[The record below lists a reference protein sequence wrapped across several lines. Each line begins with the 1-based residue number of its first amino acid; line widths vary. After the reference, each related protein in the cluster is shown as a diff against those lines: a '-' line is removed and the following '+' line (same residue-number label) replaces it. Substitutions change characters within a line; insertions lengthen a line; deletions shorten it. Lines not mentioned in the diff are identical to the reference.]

1 VFAVGCA
8 IILLL
13 QQADLLPKPSQ
24 RLAAI
29 TLLHDMYKGESVA
42 MSPFATVFIHLLV
55 RQGIIWY
62 FRFITILVLPTLEVY
77 LHKQDPESNCNQG
90 RKKPHTTPIIS
101 CITVMKLSFLSIQM

>member
-1 VFAVGCA
+1 MFAVGCA

-13 QQADLLPKPSQ
+13 QQADLLPKPTQ

-55 RQGIIWY
+55 RQGVIWY
-62 FRFITILVLPTLEVY
+62 FRFTAVLVLPTLEVY
-77 LHKQDPESNCNQG
+77 LYKQGE
-90 RKKPHTTPIIS
+90 K
-101 CITVMKLSFLSIQM
+101 